1 MRCSLYI
8 VNTTKVS
15 VNVKLVFA
23 KSSHL

>member
-23 KSSHL
+23 EGRHL